1 MPRYFYLGLCLS
13 LGLHLLI
20 LSVMLFDWGEEK
32 KPKPLPKHIN
42 ASLIIKASD
51 KKVINKA
58 NLEKKRKQAQAKKQA
73 ELKKQAEAKRKIKE
87 EKKAEEKKRAEAKKQ
102 AEAEKKKKAK
112 RQAELKK
119 KAELK
124 KQAELKR
131 KAELK
136 KKAEAKRKAEA
147 KKKAEQKKKAEAK
160 KRAEQKRKAEKK
172 RKAEA
177 KKKAAAEQRALEQ
190 ALLEQTLAD
199 EDAEIQ
205 AQEDYFT
212 AQQHGGLIRKSI
224 EAHWRRPPSARNDM
238 VVMLTIELLP
248 NGELKSV
255 AVLKSSGNEQFDASA
270 INAVNKARRF
280 PSVNSVSNQVF
291 EQYFRRFTLKF
302 SPEDLRL

>member
-20 LSVMLFDWGEEK
+20 LSVILFDWGEEK

-51 KKVINKA
+51 KKVTNKV

-73 ELKKQAEAKRKIKE
+73 ELKKQAEAKRK
-87 EKKAEEKKRAEAKKQ
+87 AEEKKRAEAKKQ

-112 RQAELKK
+112 RQ
-119 KAELK
+119 AELK

-147 KKKAEQKKKAEAK
+147 KKKAEQKKKL
-160 KRAEQKRKAEKK
+160 EQKK
-172 RKAEA
+172 KAEA

>member
-1 MPRYFYLGLCLS
+1 MPRYFHLALGFS
-13 LGLHLLI
+13 LLLHLLV
-20 LSVMLFDWGEEK
+20 LLAFLFDWGSEEK
-32 KPKPLPKHIN
+32 AKPLPKHIN
-42 ASLIIKASD
+42 ASLIIKPSNNQVN
-51 KKVINKA
+51 KKKSV
-58 NLEKKRKQAQAKKQA
+58 ETKRKQALAKQQA
-73 ELKKQAEAKRKIKE
+73 ELKQLAEKAEREKQAETKRK
-87 EKKAEEKKRAEAKKQ
+87 AEAKKK
-102 AEAEKKKKAK
+102 AEAEKKAEAK
-112 RQAELKK
+112 RQQQLKQQAEQ
-119 KAELK
+119 K

-131 KAELK
+131 QAELK
-136 KKAEAKRKAEA
+136 KKAEAKRKAEEA
-147 KKKAEQKKKAEAK
+147 KKKAEAK
-160 KRAEQKRKAEKK
+160 RKAEQKKLAEKK
-172 RKAEA
+172 RKAAA

-224 EAHWRRPPSARNDM
+224 EAHWRRPPSARNGM
-238 VVMLTIELLP
+238 VVMLSIELLP
-248 NGELKSV
+248 NGELKNVSV
-255 AVLKSSGNEQFDASA
+255 LESSGNEQFDASA